1 MSNNNIMTDSMTG
14 GANKSKSIKSVQDN
28 MSPDEIKKKLE
39 EYKLSENAD
48 IIGVGT
54 LVRYFNTSGGQK
66 QFRLGGKIIK
76 NEPEYMV
83 LESGNKVRWSVQ
95 KKNTIFYQKMTFTEL
110 KEEIIKNIS
119 KKYEKQI
126 TELLIENEKLREALK
141 EIKKT
146 VRKKSK

>member
-1 MSNNNIMTDSMTG
+1 MADNRV
-14 GANKSKSIKSVQDN
+14 KSIKSVQDN

-39 EYKLSENAD
+39 EYKLSEDSNT
-48 IIGVGT
+48 IKIGT
-54 LVRYFNTSGGQK
+54 LIRYFNINPSTGKK
-66 QFRLGGKIIK
+66 QFRLGGKVMK

-95 KKNTIFYQKMTFTEL
+95 KKNCIFYQKMTFTEL
-110 KEEIIKNIS
+110 KEEIIKKIS
-119 KKYEKQI
+119 KKYEKEI
-126 TELLIENEKLREALK
+126 NDLLTENEKLKETLK